1 MKAPWPEM
9 KLNRSPQSLKRKTW
23 RFFLFLLSAFCV
35 IFIASYTIIM
45 TRAAVD
51 NEVSDSEF
59 AMTSMS
65 KNLKVGLDRYREMS
79 RQIMID
85 SNVVAFLRD
94 SSGSSSYNTARVN
107 SGIYSVTNI
116 YSYVDSVYIYRSDG
130 KYARTGSGIM
140 EINFDLIDDP
150 EWLEPLEKARGGNT
164 MMINGNGAFNK
175 RSGMPLITMARYIYD
190 IDTQQKIGLL
200 VINLTPKVLDS
211 AISDL
216 GKDRDICFLD
226 RDGNVLGGDES
237 LKDSFKQEFVGSGF
251 NWKLVSTGGR
261 DKILSAYSTED
272 MPIVQVSMSD
282 ISGGGIQS
290 WETIWLAITLVTAV
304 ILAVFSSGMF
314 ISLNITRPLD
324 KLSEA
329 MVNTKSDGLLHEIDL
344 PLPDN
349 EIRRLGESY
358 NDMVVHNNK
367 LIAELIEKE
376 KSVQKAELRTLQE
389 QIKPH
394 FLYNSLETISYMA
407 LQSSAPKVHDALETL
422 GSFYR
427 NFLSKGSRDIPLRNE
442 ILIVKDYL
450 ALQKL
455 RYNDAFDDYYEVEES
470 VLDTM
475 IPKLILQPLVENS
488 LYHGVRLKGERGVI
502 RISAFGRNDTV
513 HICVYDTGVGMTQEQ
528 IAEVLTNGSSDD
540 SALSGFGLKGTIERI
555 RYYYNYCAVIYIRSE
570 PGEYTEIE
578 IIVPAKDK
586 QGGGV
591 NV

>member
-1 MKAPWPEM
+1 MV
-9 KLNRSPQSLKRKTW
+9 
-23 RFFLFLLSAFCV
+23 LLSAFCV

-45 TRAAVD
+45 TRAAIE
-51 NEVSDSEF
+51 NEVSASEF
-59 AMTSMS
+59 AMTSVS
-65 KNLKVGLDRYREMS
+65 RNLKVVLDRYREMS

-85 SNVVAFLRD
+85 SNVIAFLRD
-94 SSGSSSYNTARVN
+94 TGNNAYNTARVN
-107 SGIYSVTNI
+107 EGIYNVTNI
-116 YSYVDSVYIYRSDG
+116 YSYVDSVYIYRVDR

-140 EINFDLIDDP
+140 EMNFGLIADP
-150 EWLEPLEKARGGNT
+150 EWLSPLEQSKGGNV

-175 RSGMPLITMARYIYD
+175 RSGTPLITMARYIYD
-190 IDTQQKIGLL
+190 IDTQQKTGLL

-216 GKDRDICFLD
+216 GKDRAICFFD
-226 RDGNVLGGDES
+226 RKGNMLGGSES
-237 LKDSFKQEFVGSGF
+237 LKESFKKDFAGNGF
-251 NWKLVSTGGR
+251 SWELLNVDGR
-261 DKILSAYSTED
+261 NKILSSYSTKGI
-272 MPIVQVSMSD
+272 PVVQVSISD
-282 ISGGGIQS
+282 VSGSGIQS

-304 ILAVFSSGMF
+304 ILAVFSSGVF
-314 ISLNITRPLD
+314 ITLNITRPID
-324 KLSEA
+324 KLSES
-329 MVNTKSDGLLHEIDL
+329 MVNTKSEGLLCEIDL
-344 PLPDN
+344 PVPDN

-358 NDMVVHNNK
+358 NGMVVHNNK

-407 LQSSAPKVHDALETL
+407 LQSNAPKVHDALETL

-427 NFLSKGSRDIPLRNE
+427 NFLNKGSRDIPLRNE

-488 LYHGVRLKGERGVI
+488 LYHGVRLKGEKGVI

-528 IAEVLTNGSSDD
+528 INKVLASDSKD
-540 SALSGFGLKGTIERI
+540 DNALSGFGLKGTLERI

-578 IIVPAKDK
+578 IIVPAKEK

-591 NV
+591 DV